1 MLSVEGL
8 FTTPYNRA
16 QPTNGDLGTFE
27 SLGPLGSPAKTETT
41 SGKSLREHL
50 DSGPL
55 IKDVRHRMK
64 FVWYTRVSF
73 TASSRERRIP
83 RSCTCCRMQFPKSHQ
98 KGTLRDY
105 RKTSER
111 LQQQVQRQVLCC
123 CVWASAWKCSDQ
135 HLEMLWPTPCTYL
148 VDITSCFSTG
158 FNTHHSQF
166 LGFALTLLYRNLSTA
181 TRTNHRKEKPN
192 RTKKRQFKNDKKRK
206 LQGKKTK
213 TKQLPTEATL
223 VGEKNWTGCT
233 KWKQPYSE
241 FSFLA
246 PELHLHCHLVITTG
260 WMVSNLLFFVFPQR
274 CAEAQADPVALS
286 SFKRPSI
293 SACHRSNFLSGQGKV
308 VSFNNSWI
316 YALIPHSCLDQDY
329 WHLHQTPKIG
339 I

>member
-1 MLSVEGL
+1 MVHSSLIHSILKGKKTPQELHLLQNAVSQKSPEGNSTRL
-8 FTTPYNRA
+8 QNDIRKA
-16 QPTNGDLGTFE
+16 
-27 SLGPLGSPAKTETT
+27 PAASATA
-41 SGKSLREHL
+41 SAVLL
-50 DSGPL
+50 
-55 IKDVRHRMK
+55 
-64 FVWYTRVSF
+64 RVS
-73 TASSRERRIP
+73 
-83 RSCTCCRMQFPKSHQ
+83 
-98 KGTLRDY
+98 
-105 RKTSER
+105 
-111 LQQQVQRQVLCC
+111 QR
-123 CVWASAWKCSDQ
+123 
-135 HLEMLWPTPCTYL
+135 LEMLWPTPCTYL

-158 FNTHHSQF
+158 FNIHHSQF

-246 PELHLHCHLVITTG
+246 PELNLHHHLVVTTG
-260 WMVSNLLFFVFPQR
+260 WMVSNMLFFVFPQR

-308 VSFNNSWI
+308 VSLTI
-316 YALIPHSCLDQDY
+316 AEY
-329 WHLHQTPKIG
+329 TP
-339 I
+339 

>member
-16 QPTNGDLGTFE
+16 QPTDGDLGTFE

-55 IKDVRHRMK
+55 IKDVRHRIK

-73 TASSRERRIP
+73 TASSRERRLP

-105 RKTSER
+105 RTTSER
-111 LQQQVQRQVLCC
+111 LQQQVQQQVLCC

-135 HLEMLWPTPCTYL
+135 HPVHTWWTLHPALAL
-148 VDITSCFSTG
+148 VSIHIIVSSWALLSPSSTETCLQQREQITEKKNQTEPKNDSSKMI
-158 FNTHHSQF
+158 
-166 LGFALTLLYRNLSTA
+166 
-181 TRTNHRKEKPN
+181 RKENCREK
-192 RTKKRQFKNDKKRK
+192 
-206 LQGKKTK
+206 KKTK
-213 TKQLPTEATL
+213 TKQLPTEAML
-223 VGEKNWTGCT
+223 VGEKNWTSCT
-233 KWKQPYSE
+233 KWKQRYSE

-246 PELHLHCHLVITTG
+246 PELHLHRHLVVTTG
-260 WMVSNLLFFVFPQR
+260 WMVSNMLFFVFPQR